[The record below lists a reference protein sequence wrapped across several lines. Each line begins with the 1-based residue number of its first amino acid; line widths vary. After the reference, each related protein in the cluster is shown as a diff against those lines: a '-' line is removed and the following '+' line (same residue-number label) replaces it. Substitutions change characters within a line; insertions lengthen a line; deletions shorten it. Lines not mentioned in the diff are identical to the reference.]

1 MFFWIFVIALVLVV
15 AFLFLAKWCSKKTER
30 EKEKLYDVNDFDER
44 QKRREML
51 TKRWYYKI
59 DDIWDTIDI
68 ALIVTTV
75 VLAVIVGIMLII
87 LLVNYGTADGF
98 VVANEQRYESLVY
111 QLENDVYEND
121 NDLGKKELYDSI
133 QEWNEDLAVG
143 KTYER
148 SFWWGIF
155 YPNVYEQFD
164 FIELK

>member
-1 MFFWIFVIALVLVV
+1 MFFWIFVIVLVLVV
-15 AFLFLAKWCSKKTER
+15 DFLFLAKWCSKKTER

-121 NDLGKKELYDSI
+121 NDLGKKELYDSV
-133 QEWNEDLAVG
+133 QDWNEDLAVG

-164 FIELK
+164 FIKLK